1 MAIGIGI
8 DTGGTYTDAVVYDFE
23 TKAVLAKGKSPTTKQ
38 DLAQGIGG
46 ALDTLPRGL
55 LERAELV
62 ALSTTLA
69 TNACVEGKGGRARLV
84 LMGTTRKTLEYIG
97 ADRKYGL
104 DYDSVLCLNTKGTF
118 DGKVIDQPD
127 WDEVMR
133 ENDAFFRDAEALSV
147 AEVNALHNGAV

>member
-23 TKAVLAKGKSPTTKQ
+23 TKAVLAKGKSPTTTQ

-84 LMGTTRKTLEYIG
+84 LMGTTR
-97 ADRKYGL
+97 
-104 DYDSVLCLNTKGTF
+104 
-118 DGKVIDQPD
+118 
-127 WDEVMR
+127 
-133 ENDAFFRDAEALSV
+133 
-147 AEVNALHNGAV
+147 